1 MHDQVS
7 TIIRS
12 KTIYIYIKKMLM
24 HQSYLL
30 CLFIG
35 NDNEEKD
42 ENDEEMWDKVISGPS
57 RL

>member
-1 MHDQVS
+1 
-7 TIIRS
+7 
-12 KTIYIYIKKMLM
+12 MLM